1 MSGEEPWGP
10 TADGLDQPYWDGLR
24 AGELRLQRCTQ
35 CRTWI
40 WGPQWMC
47 GSCHTFDPDWE
58 AVEPV
63 GTVYSWSRSWYPF
76 VTELAAKVPYL
87 TVLVELPD
95 AGNRRVLGILT
106 GADADAVQIGD
117 TVVGHFET
125 DQGATWPMLRWSRKE
140 GRV

>member
-1 MSGEEPWGP
+1 
-10 TADGLDQPYWDGLR
+10 
-24 AGELRLQRCTQ
+24 
-35 CRTWI
+35 
-40 WGPQWMC
+40 MC